1 MKGNEYYRLRIN
13 VGAPR
18 IFGNPEEFAEAINS
32 YFEFVENNPLKEGQ
46 LMKAKINRDEEEV
59 KVYKLSKLR
68 AMSLQGLCSFLG
80 INTDTFYE
88 YEKKAGFTAI
98 ATHAR
103 QIMFAQ
109 KFEGAAA
116 GLLNSSIIA
125 RELGL
130 VDKTEQKVIQDQPI
144 FGDDKES
151 G

>member
-1 MKGNEYYRLRIN
+1 MKGNDYYRLRIN

-18 IFGNPEEFAEAINS
+18 IFGNPEEFAEAING
-32 YFEFVENNPLKEGQ
+32 YFEFVESNPLKEGQ
-46 LMKAKINRDEEEV
+46 LMKAKVSRDEEQV
-59 KVYKLSKLR
+59 KVYKLSKMR
-68 AMSLQGLCSFLG
+68 AMTIQGLCNYLG
-80 INTDTFYE
+80 INVDTFYE
-88 YEKKAGFTAI
+88 YEKKAGFTEV

-144 FGDDKES
+144 FGDDEKA